1 MKKLLALALAL
12 AMVMSLAVSVN
23 AEGAK
28 VLHFGEINPKVG
40 YDPQTNTNS
49 RATTIEECV
58 VEGLYFWNDQNVE
71 IPVLA
76 ERLAAFAKDH
86 PVKG

>member
-1 MKKLLALALAL
+1 MKKVLVLLLAVT
-12 AMVMSLAVSVN
+12 MVFSFACAN

-58 VEGLYFWNDQNVE
+58 V
-71 IPVLA
+71 
-76 ERLAAFAKDH
+76 
-86 PVKG
+86 